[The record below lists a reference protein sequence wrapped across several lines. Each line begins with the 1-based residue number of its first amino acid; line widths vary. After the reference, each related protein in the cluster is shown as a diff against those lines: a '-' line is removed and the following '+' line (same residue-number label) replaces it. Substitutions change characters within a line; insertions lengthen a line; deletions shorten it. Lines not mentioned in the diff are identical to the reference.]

1 MKTFGDGRAWKQFKL
16 ISIMLT
22 ELTRIA
28 ASPAERPPI
37 AVTPQR
43 PQILCSCGS
52 SFGIRL
58 GVVCSE
64 HLFVSGPCFMLRAT
78 SPIQE

>member
-1 MKTFGDGRAWKQFKL
+1 
-16 ISIMLT
+16 MLT

-28 ASPAERPPI
+28 GVVSERPPI

-43 PQILCSCGS
+43 PQILCFAVRMS
-52 SFGIRL
+52 GIRL
-58 GVVCSE
+58 SVGLFE
-64 HLFVSGPCFMLRAT
+64 HLFVSDPCFMLRAT